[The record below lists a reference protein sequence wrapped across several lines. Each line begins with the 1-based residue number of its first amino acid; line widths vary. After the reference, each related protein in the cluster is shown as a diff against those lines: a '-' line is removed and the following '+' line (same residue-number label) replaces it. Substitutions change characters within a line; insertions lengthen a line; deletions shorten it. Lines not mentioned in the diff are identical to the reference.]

1 MVESPDIVAFEHKSA
16 SGGELKPGRCF
27 PCEKEEGFLVVEL
40 TLVNFHLLF
49 ESETEIVVDVTFSNS
64 LEPYI
69 RKGDRAEK
77 ESYNRHGNAVYRQM
91 SALAYH
97 VAYCTK
103 KLIASA
109 LHCFQLLL
117 A

>member
-1 MVESPDIVAFEHKSA
+1 LALSD
-16 SGGELKPGRCF
+16 
-27 PCEKEEGFLVVEL
+27 
-40 TLVNFHLLF
+40 FHLLF
-49 ESETEIVVDVTFSNS
+49 ESESEIVVDVTISNS

-69 RKGDRAEK
+69 RKGGRAEK

-91 SALAYH
+91 RALAYH
-97 VAYCTK
+97 VAYCSK